1 MSKLAS
7 FSEWLLRSP
16 IIWGG
21 MACMLMYAMLSQ
33 NWIDSNLLDRYL
45 FGHPIEVATAFLFFV
60 ALAGLAMRAMGLV
73 PQFLVLERDLLE
85 NRQVGGQPTSDAPRL
100 LEQLEEVPPLY
111 KDTYIVRR
119 LKAAIVYVQRK
130 DSAETL
136 EKHLHHL
143 EEVDLDR
150 MSSGY
155 ALTRVVLWAVPS
167 LGFLGTV
174 IGIAAAIGHLSFDAE
189 NIVASLKQVIPPLT
203 SAFDTTTLSL
213 ALSIPLMFSKFL
225 VERVESH
232 LLTVVDERTDSE
244 LVGRF
249 FQYGSADDPQVAAV
263 RRMAEQVVRTVEG
276 MSTRQGQILQDT
288 IEESHRHWSDITTA
302 TGKLL
307 DESLTSTLHDALERH
322 AQTLATTT
330 ERQVAALE
338 HLLGTQLTELNS
350 GIESQVRML
359 NEGVQRNV
367 NAIENGVVNRLGLVD
382 DVFTKQ
388 TGELE
393 KLVEKQVDVLGLA
406 IQAQAEQVQ
415 QGTTELVGKLRDGL
429 ERMAELLV
437 EALHRH
443 GETLTSSEEELAKE
457 NRRHLSE
464 VEAALGEAMV
474 VSADR
479 QEKLV
484 SQSEKLLSEM
494 QSALVD
500 AASATVNQQQ
510 QLVRQGDILLK
521 VVDATGQVKQLEDS
535 LNQNLATLGRTHNF
549 EETLLSL
556 SAAIQLLS
564 ARMGRESG
572 SNSQVDFGAAAGQ
585 PTPGSQSS
593 HAA

>member
-1 MSKLAS
+1 MSRIAS
-7 FSEWLLRSP
+7 ASEWLLRSP
-16 IIWGG
+16 LIWGG
-21 MACMLMYAMLSQ
+21 LASMLMYALLKQ
-33 NWIDSNLLDRYL
+33 DVINNTVLDRYL
-45 FGHPIEVATAFLFFV
+45 MGHWIEIATTVLFFIAMA
-60 ALAGLAMRAMGLV
+60 ALVIRAIGLI
-73 PQFLVLERDLLE
+73 PQFMVMERTLLE
-85 NRQVGGQPTSDAPRL
+85 PPTVGGQPTRDAPRL
-100 LEQLEEVPPLY
+100 AEQLDSVPHLFQQ
-111 KDTYIVRR
+111 TYLIRR
-119 LKAAIVYVQRK
+119 LRAALEFVRRK

-136 EKHLHHL
+136 DKQLHHL
-143 EEVDLDR
+143 EEVDIDR

-155 ALTRVVLWAVPS
+155 SLVRVVLWAVPS

-189 NIVASLKQVIPPLT
+189 NIVESLKQVIPPLT

-213 ALSIPLMFSKFL
+213 ALSIPIMFGKFV
-225 VERVESH
+225 VERIEQTA
-232 LLTVVDERTDSE
+232 LEAVDARTEEE

-249 FQYGSADDPQVAAV
+249 FEYGSANDPQVAAV
-263 RRMAEQVVRTVEG
+263 RRMAEQVVRTVEA

-288 IEESHRHWSDITTA
+288 IEESHRHWADITAA

-307 DESLTSTLHDALERH
+307 DESLQATLHDSLERH
-322 AQTLATTT
+322 AQTLTTST
-330 ERQVAALE
+330 DRQVAALE
-338 HLLGTQLTELNS
+338 HLLGHQLTAMNTN
-350 GIESQVRML
+350 IEKQINML
-359 NEGVQRNV
+359 NDGVQRNV

-382 DVFTKQ
+382 DVFAKQ
-388 TGELE
+388 LGELE
-393 KLVEKQVDVLGLA
+393 TLVAKQVDVLGVA
-406 IQAQAEQVQ
+406 VQTQSETIQ
-415 QGTTELVGKLRDGL
+415 QGTAELIGRLRDGL

-437 EALHRH
+437 EALHKH
-443 GETLTSSEEELAKE
+443 GETLTRSEEELAQE

-474 VSADR
+474 LSADR

-484 SQSEKLLSEM
+484 GQSEKLLKDM

-500 AASATVNQQQ
+500 AAGATVEQQK

-521 VVDATGQVKQLEDS
+521 VVDATGQVKQLEET
-535 LNQNLATLGRTHNF
+535 LNQNMAALGRTHNF

-572 SNSQVDFGAAAGQ
+572 SRPHIDFDGPSTGNPA
-585 PTPGSQSS
+585 S